1 MLKHMS
7 DRGGTAGFPSGPQP
21 ERVSQH
27 ADGES
32 CQRRD
37 MTTDTPFLKEV
48 QDVILRTLGIDN
60 RARVLDP
67 STPLFGSMPE
77 LDSLTVIEL
86 VVELETRFGFEI
98 DDSELTAEVFETV
111 GSLTNFVRSR
121 ATEARP

>member
-7 DRGGTAGFPSGPQP
+7 EHVGTAGFPSGQQP
-21 ERVSQH
+21 ERVSQLT
-27 ADGES
+27 DGET
-32 CQRRD
+32 CQRRP
-37 MTTDTPFLKEV
+37 MTTDTLLLKEV

-86 VVELETRFGFEI
+86 AIALETRFGFEI
-98 DDSELTAEVFETV
+98 DDIELSAEIFETV
-111 GSLTNFVRSR
+111 GSVTNFVRSR
-121 ATEARP
+121 APEPRP